1 MIPKKANKLYKQL
14 AEDLDIEE
22 DLVDKFIEHYYKEV
36 RLALTNLSEP
46 RINLDGLGHFVV
58 RSALVKSSIPKIT
71 DKLSNHDTSTFNA
84 YHNKKGLEL
93 KLEQLKVL
101 EKKIDIEEERK
112 TNYKNIKDESSIKN
126 NLGE

>member
-93 KLEQLKVL
+93 KLKQLKVL